1 MQSPSKADGLRLP
14 GLTADNQATTNKLQA
29 NRALSQLYQQHA
41 KSIVGYLQ
49 RNYGFGPPEPEDVVQ
64 EVFAKFGEYQQL
76 HYIDNPKAY
85 LYKMAVNLT
94 LNAIKRVKRMHNLM
108 QQQMTNDEEPLTDA
122 DPESITARHNQLAAL
137 GEAINLL
144 SDKQREILIR
154 SRLKGETY
162 AQISKALGWS
172 QADICR
178 QLYAALAILQQTR

>member
-1 MQSPSKADGLRLP
+1 MQAPLKTDSLRLP
-14 GLTADNQATTNKLQA
+14 GLTADNQAKTDKLQA
-29 NRALSQLYQQHA
+29 NRTLSRLYQQHA
-41 KSIVGYLQ
+41 DSIVGYLQ

-94 LNAIKRVKRMHNLM
+94 LNAIKRVKRMHNVM
-108 QQQMTNDEEPLTDA
+108 QEQMSDEEELLTDA
-122 DPESITARHNQLAAL
+122 DPESITARQNQVEAL
-137 GEAINLL
+137 GNAMSQL